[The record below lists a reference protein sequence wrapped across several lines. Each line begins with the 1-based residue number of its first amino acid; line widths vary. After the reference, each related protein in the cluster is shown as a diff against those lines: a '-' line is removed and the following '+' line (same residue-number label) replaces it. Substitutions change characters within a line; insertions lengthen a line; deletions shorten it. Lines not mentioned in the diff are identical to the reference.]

1 MRPRFAPKINPT
13 QRNFP
18 VKMTVKKVSVSAL
31 LLASAVGASLQGCT
45 DLTEVPASAI
55 SPDNYYRSSAEVL
68 GGVAGVYATLRDNM
82 WNYYN
87 ISQVSTDETVVP
99 TRGSDWYDNGRWL
112 EIHRQTW
119 TATSGATNEDIG
131 GVWNTMWAGIA
142 KANAVLNALKPNT
155 IQGQAA
161 VEAELRVLRAYYY
174 IGLMDFF
181 GGVPIV
187 TTTEIMPRERAS
199 RADVFKFIETE
210 LLAARS
216 ALPATRDASE
226 WGRVTQGAADAMLV
240 SIYLNAQVY
249 GGSVTAA
256 GLAPGA
262 QRWADVVTAAD
273 RLINSGNYSL
283 ASNYVSNFVSTNQNS
298 KENIF
303 VVRFSTLGGLG
314 WTINSRSF
322 HYNSS
327 NFGGWNGFST
337 VADVYNAFDDADGRK
352 KQWLVGLQVNANTG
366 AAVKDRAGNPLIFT
380 PEIKDVTQAKENE
393 GARLYKWPI
402 DQSVSNQEMPND
414 FAHYRLAEVYLSK
427 AEALNEQGQTG
438 AAIAVVNTVRARNF
452 SPAKPLSATMT
463 QAQARTA
470 IYNERLFELV
480 GEAKRRQDMIRAGTY
495 TGKFMF
501 KDVQPPYKILMPIPA
516 SQLATNPLLK
526 QNPGY

>member
-1 MRPRFAPKINPT
+1 MRTKFSRPTNHT
-13 QRNFP
+13 QRNSP
-18 VKMTVKKVSVSAL
+18 VKMTITKASVGAL

-55 SPDNYYRSSAEVL
+55 SPDNYYRTSAEVL

-82 WNYYN
+82 WSYYN
-87 ISQVSTDETVVP
+87 ISQVSTDETIVP

-112 EIHRQTW
+112 EIHRQGW
-119 TATSGATNEDIG
+119 TATSGSTNEDIG

-142 KANAVLNALKPNT
+142 KSNAVLNALKPNT
-155 IQGQAA
+155 VANQTA

-174 IGLMDFF
+174 IGLMDYF

-187 TTTEIMPRERAS
+187 TTTEIKTRERAS
-199 RADVFKFIETE
+199 RADVFKFVETE
-210 LLAARS
+210 LLAARG
-216 ALPATRDASE
+216 ALPATRDAGE

-249 GGSVTAA
+249 TGTVTAS
-256 GLAPGA
+256 GLTPGA
-262 QRWADVVTAAD
+262 PRWADVVTVAD
-273 RLINSGNYSL
+273 RLINSPNYQL
-283 ASNYVSNFVSTNQNS
+283 AASYGSNFVPTNQNS

-314 WTINSRSF
+314 WNINSRSF

-327 NFGGWNGFST
+327 NYGGWNGFST
-337 VADVYNAFDDADGRK
+337 VADTYNAFDDADGRK
-352 KQWLVGLQVNANTG
+352 KLWLVGPQFNANTG
-366 AAVKDRAGNPLIFT
+366 APVKDRAGNPLVFT
-380 PEIKDVTQAKENE
+380 PEIKDVTQAGENE

-402 DQSVSNQEMPND
+402 DQSVANQEMPND
-414 FAHYRLAEVYLSK
+414 FAHYRLGEVYLSK
-427 AEALNEQGQTG
+427 AEALNEQGQT
-438 AAIAVVNTVRARNF
+438 ASAIAAVNTVRARNF
-452 SPAKPLSATMT
+452 TVPKPLSGALT

-470 IYNERLFELV
+470 IFSERLFELV
-480 GEAKRRQDMIRAGTY
+480 GEAKRRQDMIRAGTF

-501 KDVQPPYKILMPIPA
+501 KEVQPGYKILMPIPA